1 MSIDTLFFIIRNE
14 YAIIR
19 LKGRD
24 FVKLFKSNDKLN
36 MEEVNE
42 VVSLSKKILHLFY
55 IAMLI
60 ATVLI
65 VTIIA
70 REWGV
75 WKFLLSILSVL
86 SPFFIGFI
94 LAWIFNPIVTKLE
107 SKKVPRMIGS
117 MIVYVAFLTI
127 LILFIRYLIP
137 VIYDQVQVLIGNLP
151 SIFKELEGF
160 MDKIFMKFG
169 HIEGIDFMAM
179 KKSIMETMSS
189 TLNGFMT
196 SIPTVLMNCLGSIF
210 SSLIT
215 ITFGLVIG
223 LYMLIDF
230 SSISGH
236 LINMLPKKNR
246 FEASLLLTNISSEVR
261 KSVNGTF
268 MVAIMVFVCDSIGF
282 WIVGLQAPILFGL
295 LCGITDL
302 IPYVG
307 PYIGGIVAVIVG
319 FAQSPL
325 IGFLTI
331 IVAVLVQLI
340 ENNVLQPIIM
350 SKTMKLHPVTII
362 VGLLIFEHFFG
373 IIGMILC
380 TPCIALGK
388 VVWKF
393 LVEKYNWFHDKEP
406 LTMEE

>member
-1 MSIDTLFFIIRNE
+1 M
-14 YAIIR
+14 
-19 LKGRD
+19 
-24 FVKLFKSNDKLN
+24 KLFKPNDKLN

-75 WKFLLSILSVL
+75 WKFIISILSVL
-86 SPFFIGFI
+86 APFFIGFI

-107 SKKVPRMIGS
+107 EKKVPRVLGA
-117 MIVYVAFLTI
+117 MIVYVLFLTVI
-127 LILFIRYLIP
+127 ILFFRYLIP
-137 VIYDQVQVLIGNLP
+137 VIYDQLQVLIGNLP
-151 SIFKELEGF
+151 AIFRELEGF
-160 MDKIFMKFG
+160 IDKIFARLG
-169 HIEGIDFMAM
+169 HIDGIDFMAM
-179 KKSIMETMSS
+179 KAQIITTVTSS
-189 TLNGFMT
+189 LNSFMT
-196 SIPTVLMNCLGSIF
+196 SIPTVLVNCIGAIF
-210 SSLIT
+210 SSLVT
-215 ITFGLVIG
+215 IVFGLVIG

-230 SSISGH
+230 GAISGH

-246 FEASLLLTNISSEVR
+246 FEASLLLTNISTEVR
-261 KSVNGTF
+261 KSVNGTLL
-268 MVAIMVFVCDSIGF
+268 VALMVFVCDSIGF
-282 WIVGLQAPILFGL
+282 WVVGLQASVLFGL

-307 PYIGGIVAVIVG
+307 PYIGGAVAVIVG

-325 IGFLTI
+325 IGFLAL
-331 IVAVLVQLI
+331 IVAIIVQLI

-393 LVEKYNWFHDKEP
+393 FKEKYNWFPEKDSISTIE
-406 LTMEE
+406 

>member
-1 MSIDTLFFIIRNE
+1 MR
-14 YAIIR
+14 
-19 LKGRD
+19 
-24 FVKLFKSNDKLN
+24 LFKQDDKLN
-36 MEEVNE
+36 LEEINE

-55 IAMLI
+55 IAMII
-60 ATVLI
+60 AMILI
-65 VTIIA
+65 VTLIA

-75 WKFLLSILSVL
+75 WHFILSILSVL
-86 SPFFIGFI
+86 APFFIGFI

-107 SKKVPRMIGS
+107 QKKVPRVLGS
-117 MIVYVAFLTI
+117 MIVYVVFLAI
-127 LILFIRYLIP
+127 IILFIRFLIP
-137 VIYDQVQVLIGNLP
+137 VIYDQIQVLISNLP
-151 SIFKELEGF
+151 AIFKELEGF
-160 MDKIFMKFG
+160 VDNIFAKLGHMDGLDLISMKENVLG
-169 HIEGIDFMAM
+169 HIM
-179 KKSIMETMSS
+179 T
-189 TLNGFMT
+189 TLNNFMI
-196 SIPTVLMNCLGSIF
+196 SIPTVLVDCMGSIF
-210 SSLIT
+210 SSLVT

-230 SSISGH
+230 SAISGH
-236 LINMLPKKNR
+236 LINLLPKKNR
-246 FEASLLLTNISSEVR
+246 FEASLLLTNISTEVR
-261 KSVNGTF
+261 KSVNGTLL
-268 MVAIMVFVCDSIGF
+268 VALMVFVCDSIGF
-282 WIVGLQAPILFGL
+282 WLVGLQASVLFGL

-307 PYIGGIVAVIVG
+307 PYIGGIVAVVVG

-325 IGFLTI
+325 IGFLTL

-373 IIGMILC
+373 IVGMILC

-393 LVEKYNWFHDKEP
+393 FKEKYNWFSDRE
-406 LTMEE
+406 TISIEE